1 MFGKN
6 DHNNGD
12 FYGSPDDAGPQNR
25 DENFGKVAPD
35 KEPAY
40 YEETQ
45 MFQRPENRK
54 NPAAEKP
61 VQGGYPQNNHNHYA
75 QGGYPQNNQNQYA
88 QGGYPQNNHNQ
99 YAQGGYPQ
107 NNHNQYA
114 QGGYPQNNQNQY
126 AQGGYPQNNHNR
138 YAQSGYP
145 QNNQNQYSQGGY
157 PQNSRDPYRQ
167 GGGNPYQRER
177 REPVHNEPVNDK
189 KKPGKKKN
197 GMKVSTAVLIIVTLA
212 VVLLG
217 AVPAALIFF
226 LKDRDKDS
234 DKSSGKEAASTT
246 AVISETE
253 TEPETEEDT
262 AETETETETDAMEE
276 FAEVPDVEGV
286 DYRTAELK
294 LKQAGFK
301 TYCKNEYSSEVD
313 ENKVIS
319 QDQKPGVKAKRGK
332 LIKLTV
338 SLGPDPNESTEA
350 EAGEE
355 VEVPEV
361 KGLKVEEAINKLRA
375 SGLDY
380 EVVYTEITDDTDNAN
395 IGIVT
400 SQSPSYGI
408 KRAKGT
414 KIVLNAVKKADK
426 TPVTTGK
433 VVTEETELNVRKE
446 PNTNSDILGRLPKD
460 SNVDIIFE
468 IDGWYA
474 VMYNGETA
482 YVSKEYVEL
491 NDKSVK
497 IPQKR

>member
-1 MFGKN
+1 M
-6 DHNNGD
+6 
-12 FYGSPDDAGPQNR
+12 
-25 DENFGKVAPD
+25 
-35 KEPAY
+35 
-40 YEETQ
+40 
-45 MFQRPENRK
+45 
-54 NPAAEKP
+54 
-61 VQGGYPQNNHNHYA
+61 
-75 QGGYPQNNQNQYA
+75 
-88 QGGYPQNNHNQ
+88 
-99 YAQGGYPQ
+99 
-107 NNHNQYA
+107 
-114 QGGYPQNNQNQY
+114 
-126 AQGGYPQNNHNR
+126 
-138 YAQSGYP
+138 
-145 QNNQNQYSQGGY
+145 
-157 PQNSRDPYRQ
+157 
-167 GGGNPYQRER
+167 
-177 REPVHNEPVNDK
+177 NDK

-262 AETETETETDAMEE
+262 AETETETDAMDE

-414 KIVLNAVKKADK
+414 KIVLNSVKKADK